1 MANSVI
7 IIFLLIIPRL
17 SELRRLRR
25 MQDYW
30 QQTKFSMKFS
40 VKSWWHKGPI
50 FPRIVNRVVGCP
62 CLGDNQQFRIL
73 KNCVGLQDFSWAQNT
88 KQRCR
93 YPSRYNIQVD
103 RYPSRYDIL
112 VVVTGSRVIPWTHLD
127 GGQNVPSPWQ
137 LHFGSAPARPLPTR
151 NARTSN
157 CDEKHHEPPT
167 RGSGLNAAGPLNSTF
182 QFLHI
187 CTRLHQSQSR
197 YLLTCI

>member
-7 IIFLLIIPRL
+7 IIFLLIILRL

-50 FPRIVNRVVGCP
+50 FTRIVNRVVSCP
-62 CLGDNQQFRIL
+62 CLGDNQLFIEYRKIVLVFKIFLELKTLNISTTRHPTRYSIL
-73 KNCVGLQDFSWAQNT
+73 A
-88 KQRCR
+88 
-93 YPSRYNIQVD
+93 
-103 RYPSRYDIL
+103 
-112 VVVTGSRVIPWTHLD
+112 VVTGSRVIPWTHLD

-137 LHFGSAPARPLPTR
+137 LHFGCAPARPLPTR

-157 CDEKHHEPPT
+157 CDEKHHEPPS
-167 RGSGLNAAGPLNSTF
+167 RGSGLNAAGSLNSTF

-187 CTRLHQSQSR
+187 CTRLHQSQST
-197 YLLTCI
+197 YLSTCI

>member
-40 VKSWWHKGPI
+40 VKSWWHKGQFSRELWIEWLVVHVSVIINNLEYRKIVLVFKI
-50 FPRIVNRVVGCP
+50 FLELKTLNISTTRHPTRYS
-62 CLGDNQQFRIL
+62 IL
-73 KNCVGLQDFSWAQNT
+73 A
-88 KQRCR
+88 
-93 YPSRYNIQVD
+93 
-103 RYPSRYDIL
+103 
-112 VVVTGSRVIPWTHLD
+112 VVTGSRVIPWTHLD

-137 LHFGSAPARPLPTR
+137 LHFGCAPARPLPTR

-167 RGSGLNAAGPLNSTF
+167 RGSGLNAAGSLNSTF

-187 CTRLHQSQSR
+187 CTRLHQSQST
-197 YLLTCI
+197 YLSTCI

>member
-1 MANSVI
+1 MANSVT

-62 CLGDNQQFRIL
+62 CLGDNQQFRIS
-73 KNCVGLQDFSWAQNT
+73 KNCVGLQDFSWAKTLNIST
-88 KQRCR
+88 TRHPTR
-93 YPSRYNIQVD
+93 YS
-103 RYPSRYDIL
+103 IL

-137 LHFGSAPARPLPTR
+137 LHFGCAPARPLPTR

-167 RGSGLNAAGPLNSTF
+167 RGSGLNAAGSLNSTF

-187 CTRLHQSQSR
+187 CTRLHQSQSM
-197 YLLTCI
+197 YLSTYI